1 MSGSIGMGETIKP
14 PRYAVL
20 VVEDDPLLLMD
31 ALDLVEEAGLLAYGA
46 RNATEAIVMMEQ
58 HEDIRVL
65 FTDVQMPGSMDGIQ
79 LSAAVH
85 SRWPDTEV
93 MVTSGRIQPRAHDL
107 PPNVRFLAKPYPA
120 YKLTDA
126 ALRLIH

>member
-1 MSGSIGMGETIKP
+1 MQTQSAHYSPT
-14 PRYAVL
+14 VL
-20 VVEDDPLLLMD
+20 VVDDEPLLRMD
-31 ALDLVEEAGLLAYGA
+31 VAAALEEAGCHVLEAANADEALQLMQDNAHIDLL
-46 RNATEAIVMMEQ
+46 V
-58 HEDIRVL
+58 
-65 FTDVQMPGSMDGIQ
+65 TDVQMPGSMDGIQ

-93 MVTSGRIQPRAHDL
+93 MVTSGRIQPRAHEL